1 MSKQTFIENFAKRI
15 LIKLSSVDDYELYYY
30 VFEDGKCYVLPENS
44 DVERVKNESK
54 FLGIVPLSLCYWERK
69 LSEISYYVDEIR
81 KENIVSTTYSDV
93 VIAPFLEKEFKFLA
107 DIKEKKGK

>member
-1 MSKQTFIENFAKRI
+1 M
-15 LIKLSSVDDYELYYY
+15 
-30 VFEDGKCYVLPENS
+30 
-44 DVERVKNESK
+44 
-54 FLGIVPLSLCYWERK
+54 VPLSLCYWERK
-69 LSEISYYVDEIR
+69 LSEIGYYVDEIR